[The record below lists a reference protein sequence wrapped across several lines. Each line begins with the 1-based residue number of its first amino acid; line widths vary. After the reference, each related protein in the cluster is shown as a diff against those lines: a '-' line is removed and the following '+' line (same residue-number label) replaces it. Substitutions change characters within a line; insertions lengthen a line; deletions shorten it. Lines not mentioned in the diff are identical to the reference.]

1 MKWILIIFVF
11 SFNIVSTQNLD
22 DLYFGTDSTFD
33 VVSWNIEWFPK
44 NGSITA
50 NYVETILT
58 NLNADVYAF
67 TGD

>member
-44 NGSITA
+44 MEVSL
-50 NYVETILT
+50 NYVELYLQI
-58 NLNADVYAF
+58 
-67 TGD
+67 